1 MRFAKNA
8 LLLGALQFASLA
20 DAAPAD
26 APPADCYRLPG
37 DADWPATQAWSIL
50 NSTVNGKLVAT
61 VPIGSP
67 CHDPTYDADA
77 CSALKSQ
84 WLDPLTHTPSSHSV
98 MQSYF
103 ANQSCDPFSDRTI
116 PCTLGNYVSYSVKA
130 TQAKDVV
137 SALKF
142 AKDQNIRVVVRNTG
156 HDFLGRSTGAG
167 ALAIW
172 TQGLKSITFGDWS
185 DKYYTGP
192 SVTVGAGVMGNEL
205 LEAAHKQNMSV
216 VSGECATVGLAGG
229 FTQGGGHSV
238 LSTAF
243 GLGADQTLSFNV
255 VTAEGK
261 ILTASATENSDLYW
275 ALSGGGGGTYA
286 VVLSMTVKAYPS
298 KTVGGA
304 AMQLLASSTTPEKF
318 AAATSK
324 LIELLPGMVDAGAM
338 VVFLVS
344 TQYIVLKPVTVWD
357 STAAYVKDTVL
368 APFAKALTDLGITPP
383 IVYSELSYRD
393 HYDRY
398 MGPLPRGAYEVN
410 RYQFGGRLIPRDVV
424 ENNTADLVKVYQEL
438 IAEGVL
444 LAGSTA
450 NYKKP
455 AGNPPNSV
463 FPAWRNALIQQ
474 QLITNWNSTAPWATM
489 EADQQKMTTQL
500 MPKLEA
506 VTPGSGAYLNE
517 ADFQQPNWQDTFFGA
532 NYPKLKAIKAK
543 YDPRGV
549 FYILK
554 GVGSEAWE
562 VSTDGRMCRA

>member
-1 MRFAKNA
+1 
-8 LLLGALQFASLA
+8 
-20 DAAPAD
+20 
-26 APPADCYRLPG
+26 
-37 DADWPATQAWSIL
+37 
-50 NSTVNGKLVAT
+50 
-61 VPIGSP
+61 
-67 CHDPTYDADA
+67 
-77 CSALKSQ
+77 
-84 WLDPLTHTPSSHSV
+84 
-98 MQSYF
+98 
-103 ANQSCDPFSDRTI
+103 
-116 PCTLGNYVSYSVKA
+116 
-130 TQAKDVV
+130 
-137 SALKF
+137 
-142 AKDQNIRVVVRNTG
+142 
-156 HDFLGRSTGAG
+156 
-167 ALAIW
+167 
-172 TQGLKSITFGDWS
+172 
-185 DKYYTGP
+185 
-192 SVTVGAGVMGNEL
+192 
-205 LEAAHKQNMSV
+205 
-216 VSGECATVGLAGG
+216 
-229 FTQGGGHSV
+229 
-238 LSTAF
+238 
-243 GLGADQTLSFNV
+243 
-255 VTAEGK
+255 
-261 ILTASATENSDLYW
+261 
-275 ALSGGGGGTYA
+275 
-286 VVLSMTVKAYPS
+286 MTVKAYPS
-298 KTVGGA
+298 KKVGGA

-357 STAAYVKDTVL
+357 STSAYVKDTVL

-489 EADQQKMTTQL
+489 EADQQKMTTKL

-517 ADFQQPNWQDTFFGA
+517 ADFQQPNWQDTFFGT
-532 NYPKLKAIKAK
+532 NYDKLKAIKAK

-562 VSTDGRMCRA
+562 VSTDGRMCRT